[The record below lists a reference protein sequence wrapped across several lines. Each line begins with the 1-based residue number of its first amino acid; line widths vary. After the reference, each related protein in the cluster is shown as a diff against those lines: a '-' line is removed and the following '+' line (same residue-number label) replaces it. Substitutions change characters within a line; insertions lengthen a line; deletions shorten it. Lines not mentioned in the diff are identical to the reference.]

1 MKKKSRFLTGLLSA
15 VMALSLCALPA
26 MAADEG
32 SGTTT
37 TNTANPVWTETEGSI
52 TIHKYEWNET
62 SRGPATGEL
71 GDAASLPSKTTDDKT
86 ETPTPLAGATFTVYK
101 VKDADELKNY
111 YDGKVVEGWPASWA
125 EYAEKDSATGSYKLR
140 SGVSLTPFGSKTT
153 DTNGVAQFGKVQ
165 GENEKTEVLPLGLYL
180 VLETK
185 TPDSV
190 KTACEPFFVS
200 VPMTKV
206 SGDTNGGLTDW
217 LYDVYVFPKNSTAYG
232 QAVLQKVGKQSGTD
246 QEVTAMQ
253 GYKFKLYKKNDVGT
267 WTWIEKKPANGVDNA
282 GELLDA
288 DNKTGVL
295 TTGADGKI
303 SVSGLT
309 KGVYAFV
316 ETEVN
321 ANDGYILDSGIA
333 YVFKIDGNGDMV
345 AATNDDV
352 KDVKYPEENVTS
364 FDTNVFSEAQV
375 KVKNYK
381 PDFKKE
387 IKGHKDAD
395 YGIGDDVPYT
405 LTVNVPE
412 NVAKLK
418 TFTVSDEMNS
428 DQLVV
433 NDNSI
438 DVKGVKA
445 GETEEMTLEEGEG
458 KEYTLTPMSATGKSG
473 FTIAFDTKKIAAYA
487 GGTITI
493 TYTAK
498 LQAKASVGEVG
509 NVNSADL
516 KYSKKT
522 DIKTTEDDHPY
533 DIHDEAV
540 VYTFKTGILKKGG
553 SANGEALKDVEF
565 TLYKKVDAKKD
576 TVSKDGT
583 TVTFMGTTKPILTP
597 AEAKAKKLN
606 ATDGGTEPQ
615 WFAAMNLKTGDDG
628 KDVANGLPTGEYKL
642 VETKTHE
649 GYNLLTEPV
658 DANLT
663 LDCTTTWSK
672 KDTFDNTGKLIKN
685 EYSKTEVK
693 NSDKTPYKYAEIVII
708 NRKGFNL
715 PRTGGFGTLLF
726 SGIGALLVVG
736 GVGVLMSTKKKKG
749 NG

>member
-1 MKKKSRFLTGLLSA
+1 MKKAKRFLTGLLSA
-15 VMALSLCALPA
+15 ALALSLCAMPA
-26 MAADEG
+26 MAEDAAG
-32 SGTTT
+32 ATPGTTP
-37 TNTANPVWTETEGSI
+37 NPVWTQDTGSI
-52 TIHKYEWNET
+52 TIHKYEWNDDT
-62 SRGPATGEL
+62 RGPATGEAE
-71 GDAASLPSKTTDDKT
+71 DAGSLPSNDKG
-86 ETPTPLAGATFTVYK
+86 ETPTPLAGATFTVYQ
-101 VKDADELKNY
+101 VKSADELKDY
-111 YDGKVVEGWPASWA
+111 YDGKVVTWPTSWT
-125 EYAEKDSATGSYKLR
+125 EYAEKDTATGGYKLK
-140 SGVSLTPFGSKTT
+140 SDVTATLTKVGSETT
-153 DTNGVAQFGKVQ
+153 DTSGVVKF
-165 GENEKTEVLPLGLYL
+165 EELHLGLYL
-180 VLETK
+180 VLETE

-190 KTACEPFFVS
+190 RTACEPFFVS

-206 SGDTNGGLTDW
+206 SGDTKGGLTDW
-217 LYDVYVFPKNSTAYG
+217 LYDVHVFPKNSTAYG

-246 QEVTAMQ
+246 EEVLTMQ
-253 GYKFKLYKKNDVGT
+253 GYKFKLYKKNDDGA
-267 WTWIEKKPANGVDNA
+267 WTWIERKPANGVDNA
-282 GELLDA
+282 GEWLDA

-295 TTGADGKI
+295 TTGAEGKI

-333 YVFKIDGNGDMV
+333 YVFKIDDNGDMV
-345 AATNDDV
+345 AATEADV
-352 KDVKYPEENVTS
+352 VNEIYPENATS
-364 FDTNVFSEAQV
+364 FDFTAFNATEV

-387 IKGHKDAD
+387 ITGKKDAD

-433 NDNSI
+433 NDDI
-438 DVKGVKA
+438 LVKGKA
-445 GETEEMTLEEGEG
+445 GDAAETTFTAGT
-458 KEYTLTPMSATGKSG
+458 EYTLTKTNADGKSG
-473 FTIAFDTKKIAAYA
+473 FTIAFNTKEIAAYA

-498 LQAKASVGEVG
+498 LQDGASVGAVG

-522 DIKTTEDDHPY
+522 DIKTTEEDPPY

-540 VYTFKTGILKKGG
+540 VYTFKTGILKKGD
-553 SANGEALKDVEF
+553 SADGEPLENVEF
-565 TLYKKVDAKKD
+565 TLYKKVDPKKD
-576 TVSKDGT
+576 KINEAGT
-583 TVTFMGTTKPILTP
+583 AVTFMGADKTILTP

-606 ATDGGTEPQ
+606 VTDGENEPK
-615 WFAAMNLKTGDDG
+615 WFAVMPLKTGKDG
-628 KDVANGLPTGEYKL
+628 KAVANGLPNGEYKL

-663 LDCTTTWSK
+663 LDYTTKWDDTK
-672 KDTFDNTGKLIKN
+672 TFDETGKLIKHDYN
-685 EYSKTEVK
+685 TTKVMNGDTE
-693 NSDKTPYKYAEIVII
+693 YKYAEIVII

-715 PRTGGFGTLLF
+715 PTTGGFGTLLF
-726 SGIGALLVVG
+726 SGIGVLLVVA
-736 GVGVLMSTKKKKG
+736 GVGVLLSLKKK
-749 NG
+749 NRA

>member
-1 MKKKSRFLTGLLSA
+1 MKKAKRFLTGLLSA
-15 VMALSLCALPA
+15 ALALSLCAMPA
-26 MAADEG
+26 MADDAAG
-32 SGTTT
+32 ATPGTTP
-37 TNTANPVWTETEGSI
+37 NPVWTQDTGSI
-52 TIHKYEWNET
+52 TIHKYEWNDDT
-62 SRGPATGEL
+62 RGPATGEAE
-71 GDAASLPSKTTDDKT
+71 DAGSLPSNDKG
-86 ETPTPLAGATFTVYK
+86 ETPTPLAGATFTVYR
-101 VKDADELKNY
+101 VKSADELKDY
-111 YDGKVVEGWPASWA
+111 YDGKVVTWPTSWT
-125 EYAEKDSATGSYKLR
+125 EYAEKDTATGGYKLK
-140 SGVSLTPFGSKTT
+140 SDVTATLTKVGSETT
-153 DTNGVAQFGKVQ
+153 DTSGVVKF
-165 GENEKTEVLPLGLYL
+165 EELPLGLYL
-180 VLETK
+180 VLETE

-190 KTACEPFFVS
+190 RTACEPFFVS

-206 SGDTNGGLTDW
+206 SGDTKGGLTDW
-217 LYDVYVFPKNSTAYG
+217 LYDVHVFPKNSTAYG

-246 QEVTAMQ
+246 EEVLTMQ
-253 GYKFKLYKKNDVGT
+253 GYKFKLYKKNDDGA
-267 WTWIEKKPANGVDNA
+267 WTWIERKPANGVDNA
-282 GELLDA
+282 GEWLDA

-295 TTGADGKI
+295 TTGAEGKI

-333 YVFKIDGNGDMV
+333 YVFKIDDNGDMV
-345 AATNDDV
+345 AATEADV
-352 KDVKYPEENVTS
+352 VNEIYPENATS
-364 FDTNVFSEAQV
+364 FDFTAFNATEV

-387 IKGHKDAD
+387 ITGKKDAD

-433 NDNSI
+433 NDDI
-438 DVKGVKA
+438 LVKGKA
-445 GETEEMTLEEGEG
+445 GDAAETTFTAGT
-458 KEYTLTPMSATGKSG
+458 EYTLTKTNADGKSG
-473 FTIAFDTKKIAAYA
+473 FTIAFNTKEIAAYA

-498 LQAKASVGEVG
+498 LQDGASVGAVG

-522 DIKTTEDDHPY
+522 DIKTTEEDPPY

-540 VYTFKTGILKKGG
+540 VYTFKTGILKKGD
-553 SANGEALKDVEF
+553 SADGEPLENVEF
-565 TLYKKVDAKKD
+565 TLYKKVDPKKD
-576 TVSKDGT
+576 KINEAGT
-583 TVTFMGTTKPILTP
+583 AVTFMGADKTILTP

-606 ATDGGTEPQ
+606 VTDGENEPK
-615 WFAAMNLKTGDDG
+615 WFAVMPLKTGKDG
-628 KDVANGLPTGEYKL
+628 KAVANGLPNGEYKL

-663 LDCTTTWSK
+663 LDYTTKWDDTK
-672 KDTFDNTGKLIKN
+672 TFDETGKLIKHDYN
-685 EYSKTEVK
+685 TTKVMNGDTE
-693 NSDKTPYKYAEIVII
+693 YKYAEIVII

-715 PRTGGFGTLLF
+715 PTTGGFGTLLF
-726 SGIGALLVVG
+726 SGIGVLLVVA
-736 GVGVLMSTKKKKG
+736 GVGVLLSLKKK
-749 NG
+749 NRA

>member
-1 MKKKSRFLTGLLSA
+1 MKKAKRFLTGLLSA
-15 VMALSLCALPA
+15 ALALSLCAMPA
-26 MAADEG
+26 MADDAAG
-32 SGTTT
+32 ATPGTTP
-37 TNTANPVWTETEGSI
+37 NPVWTQDTGSI
-52 TIHKYEWNET
+52 TIHKYEWNDDT
-62 SRGPATGEL
+62 RGPATGEAE
-71 GDAASLPSKTTDDKT
+71 DAGSLPSNDKG
-86 ETPTPLAGATFTVYK
+86 ETPTPLAGATFTVYQ
-101 VKDADELKNY
+101 VKSADELKDY
-111 YDGKVVEGWPASWA
+111 YDGKVVTWPTSWT
-125 EYAEKDSATGSYKLR
+125 EYAEKDTATGGYKLK
-140 SGVSLTPFGSKTT
+140 SDVTTTLTKVGSETT
-153 DTNGVAQFGKVQ
+153 DTSGVVKF
-165 GENEKTEVLPLGLYL
+165 EELPLGLYL
-180 VLETK
+180 VLETE

-190 KTACEPFFVS
+190 RTACEPFFVS

-206 SGDTNGGLTDW
+206 SGDTKGGLTDW
-217 LYDVYVFPKNSTAYG
+217 LYDVHVFPKNSTAYG

-246 QEVTAMQ
+246 EEVLTMQ
-253 GYKFKLYKKNDVGT
+253 GYKFKLYKKNDDGA
-267 WTWIEKKPANGVDNA
+267 WTWIERKPANGVDNA
-282 GELLDA
+282 GEWLDA

-295 TTGADGKI
+295 TTGAEGKI

-333 YVFKIDGNGDMV
+333 YVFKIDDNGDMV
-345 AATNDDV
+345 AATEADV
-352 KDVKYPEENVTS
+352 VNEIYPENATS
-364 FDTNVFSEAQV
+364 FDFTAFNATEV

-387 IKGHKDAD
+387 ITGKKDAD

-433 NDNSI
+433 NDDI
-438 DVKGVKA
+438 LVKGKA
-445 GETEEMTLEEGEG
+445 GDAAETTFTAGT
-458 KEYTLTPMSATGKSG
+458 EYTLTKTNADGKSG
-473 FTIAFDTKKIAAYA
+473 FTIAFNTKEIAAYA

-498 LQAKASVGEVG
+498 LQDGASVGAVG

-522 DIKTTEDDHPY
+522 DIKTTEEDPPY

-540 VYTFKTGILKKGG
+540 VYTFKTGILKKGD
-553 SANGEALKDVEF
+553 SADGEPLENVEF
-565 TLYKKVDAKKD
+565 TLYKKVDPKKD
-576 TVSKDGT
+576 KINEAGT
-583 TVTFMGTTKPILTP
+583 AVTFMGADKTILTP

-606 ATDGGTEPQ
+606 VTDGENEPK
-615 WFAAMNLKTGDDG
+615 WFAVMPLKTGKDG
-628 KDVANGLPTGEYKL
+628 KAVANGLPNGEYKL

-663 LDCTTTWSK
+663 LDYTTKWDDTK
-672 KDTFDNTGKLIKN
+672 TFDETGKLIKHDYN
-685 EYSKTEVK
+685 TTKVMNGDTE
-693 NSDKTPYKYAEIVII
+693 YKYAEIVII

-715 PRTGGFGTLLF
+715 PTTGGFGTLLF
-726 SGIGALLVVG
+726 SGIGVLLVVA
-736 GVGVLMSTKKKKG
+736 GVGVLLSLKKK
-749 NG
+749 NRA

>member
-26 MAADEG
+26 AADNG
-32 SGTTT
+32 GTTT
-37 TNTANPVWTETEGSI
+37 TTTANPVWTETEGSI

-62 SRGPATGEL
+62 SRGPATGEI
-71 GDAASLPSKTTDDKT
+71 GDADSLPSKNADGKT
-86 ETPTPLAGATFTVYK
+86 EKPTPLAGATFTVYK
-101 VKDADELKNY
+101 VKGADELKNY

-125 EYAEKDSATGSYKLR
+125 DYAEKDAATGSYKLR
-140 SGVSLTPFGSKTT
+140 SGVSLIPFGSRTT

-165 GENEKTEVLPLGLYL
+165 GENGETEVLPLGLYL

-217 LYDVYVFPKNSTAYG
+217 LYDVHVFPKNSTAYG
-232 QAVLQKVGKQSGTD
+232 QAVLQKIGKQSGTKP
-246 QEVTAMQ
+246 EVLTMQ
-253 GYKFKLYKKNDVGT
+253 GYKFKLYKKNDDGA
-267 WTWIEKKPANGVDNA
+267 WTQIVKKPANGVDNTGDFLNA
-282 GELLDA
+282 TD
-288 DNKTGVL
+288 DTGVL
-295 TTGADGKI
+295 TTGTEGKI

-321 ANDGYILDSGIA
+321 ASDGYILDSGIA
-333 YVFKIDGNGDMV
+333 YVFKIDGNGEMI

-352 KDVKYPEENVTS
+352 KDVTYPEENVTS
-364 FDTNVFSEAQV
+364 FDTTAFSEAQV

-387 IKGHKDAD
+387 IADKKDAD

-412 NVAKLK
+412 NVAKLS
-418 TFTVSDEMNS
+418 TFTVSDEMDKN
-428 DQLVV
+428 QLVV
-433 NDNSI
+433 NDGI
-438 DVKGVKA
+438 VVKGKA
-445 GETEEMTLEEGEG
+445 GETAETKFTEGT
-458 KEYTLTPMSATGKSG
+458 EYTLTPTSATGKSG
-473 FTIAFDTKKIAAYA
+473 FTIAFNTKNIAAYA
-487 GGTITI
+487 GETITI

-498 LQAKASVGEVG
+498 LQKGASVGEVG

-522 DIKTTEDDHPY
+522 DIKTGEADPPY

-540 VYTFKTGILKKGG
+540 VYTFKTGILKKGD
-553 SANGEALKDVEF
+553 NKDGNPLQYVEF
-565 TLYKKVDAKKD
+565 TLYKKFDETKD
-576 TVSKDGT
+576 TKNADGT
-583 TVTFMGTTKPILTP
+583 VKFMGDDKTILTP
-597 AEAKAKKLN
+597 AEAAAKKLN
-606 ATDGGTEPQ
+606 PTGSDSEPK
-615 WFAAMNLKTGDDG
+615 WFAVMNLTTDEYG
-628 KDVANGLPTGEYKL
+628 KAVANGLPTGEYKL

-649 GYNLLTEPV
+649 DYNLLTAPV

-663 LDCTTTWSK
+663 LHCTTKWSDTK
-672 KDTFDNTGKLIKN
+672 TFDNNGTLIKN
-685 EYSKTEVK
+685 KYSTTEVM
-693 NSDKTPYKYAEIVII
+693 NGETPYNYAEITII
-708 NRKGFNL
+708 NRKGFKL
-715 PRTGGFGTLLF
+715 PTTGGFGTLLF
-726 SGIGALLVVG
+726 SAIGALLVVG

>member
-1 MKKKSRFLTGLLSA
+1 MKKAKRFLTGLLSA
-15 VMALSLCALPA
+15 ALALSLCAMPA
-26 MAADEG
+26 MAEDAAG
-32 SGTTT
+32 ATPGTTP
-37 TNTANPVWTETEGSI
+37 NPVWTQDTGSI
-52 TIHKYEWNET
+52 TIHKYEWNDDT
-62 SRGPATGEL
+62 RGPATGEAE
-71 GDAASLPSKTTDDKT
+71 DAGSLPSNDKG
-86 ETPTPLAGATFTVYK
+86 ETPTPLAGATFTVYQ
-101 VKDADELKNY
+101 VKSADELKDY
-111 YDGKVVEGWPASWA
+111 YDGKVVTWPTSWT
-125 EYAEKDSATGSYKLR
+125 EYAEKDTATGGYKLK
-140 SGVSLTPFGSKTT
+140 SDVTATLTEVGSETT
-153 DTNGVAQFGKVQ
+153 DTSGVVKF
-165 GENEKTEVLPLGLYL
+165 EELPLGLYL
-180 VLETK
+180 VLETE

-190 KTACEPFFVS
+190 RTACEPFFVS

-206 SGDTNGGLTDW
+206 SGDTKGGLTDW
-217 LYDVYVFPKNSTAYG
+217 LYDVHVFPKNSTAYG

-246 QEVTAMQ
+246 EEVLTMQ
-253 GYKFKLYKKNDVGT
+253 GYKFKLYKKNDDGA
-267 WTWIEKKPANGVDNA
+267 WTWIERKPANGVDNA
-282 GELLDA
+282 GEWLDA

-295 TTGADGKI
+295 TTGAEGKI

-333 YVFKIDGNGDMV
+333 YVFKIDDNGDMV
-345 AATNDDV
+345 AATEADV
-352 KDVKYPEENVTS
+352 VNEIYPENATS
-364 FDTNVFSEAQV
+364 FDFTAFNATEV

-387 IKGHKDAD
+387 ITGKKDAD

-433 NDNSI
+433 NDDI
-438 DVKGVKA
+438 LVKGKA
-445 GETEEMTLEEGEG
+445 GDAAETTFTAGT
-458 KEYTLTPMSATGKSG
+458 EYTLTKTNADGKSG
-473 FTIAFDTKKIAAYA
+473 FTIAFNTKEIAAYA

-498 LQAKASVGEVG
+498 LQDGASVGAVG

-522 DIKTTEDDHPY
+522 DIKTTEEDPPY

-540 VYTFKTGILKKGG
+540 VYTFKTGILKKGD
-553 SANGEALKDVEF
+553 SADGEPLENVEF
-565 TLYKKVDAKKD
+565 TLYKKVDPKKD
-576 TVSKDGT
+576 KINEAGT
-583 TVTFMGTTKPILTP
+583 AVTFMGADKTILTP

-606 ATDGGTEPQ
+606 VTDGENEPK
-615 WFAAMNLKTGDDG
+615 WFAVMPLKTGKDG
-628 KDVANGLPTGEYKL
+628 KAVANGLPNGEYKL

-663 LDCTTTWSK
+663 LDYTTKWDDTK
-672 KDTFDNTGKLIKN
+672 TFDETGKLIKHDYN
-685 EYSKTEVK
+685 TTKVMNGDTE
-693 NSDKTPYKYAEIVII
+693 YKYAEIVII

-715 PRTGGFGTLLF
+715 PTTGGFGTLLF
-726 SGIGALLVVG
+726 SGIGVLLVVA
-736 GVGVLMSTKKKKG
+736 GVGVLLSLKKK
-749 NG
+749 NRA

>member
-15 VMALSLCALPA
+15 VMALSLFALPA
-26 MAADEG
+26 AADNG
-32 SGTTT
+32 GTTT
-37 TNTANPVWTETEGSI
+37 TTTANPVWTETEGSI
-52 TIHKYEWNET
+52 TIHKYEWNGEKGG
-62 SRGPATGEL
+62 SGTGEA
-71 GDAASLPSKTTDDKT
+71 GDSLPSKPVEGGKN
-86 ETPTPLAGATFTVYK
+86 ETPAPLAGATFTVYQ
-101 VKDADELKNY
+101 VKNEEDLKKY
-111 YDGKVVEGWPASWA
+111 YDGKDVAWPKSWT
-125 EYAEKDSATGSYKLR
+125 EYAEKDNATGSYKLK
-140 SGVSLTPFGSKTT
+140 SGASLTLFGSKTT
-153 DTNGVAQFGKVQ
+153 DTSGVVQFGKVS
-165 GENEKTEVLPLGLYL
+165 GEGGETEVLPLGLYL
-180 VLETK
+180 VLETE

-190 KTACEPFFVS
+190 RTACEPFFVS

-206 SGDTNGGLTDW
+206 STDTNGGLTDW
-217 LYDVYVFPKNSTAYG
+217 LYDVHVFPKNSTAYG

-246 QEVTAMQ
+246 AEVTTMQ
-253 GYKFKLYKKNDVGT
+253 GYKFKLYKKNDNGT
-267 WTWIEKKPANGVDNA
+267 WTQIVRKPANGVDNT
-282 GELLDA
+282 GDLLNAVDE
-288 DNKTGVL
+288 TGVL
-295 TTGADGKI
+295 TTGEDGEI

-321 ANDGYILDSGIA
+321 ADDGYILDSGIA

-345 AATNDDV
+345 AVAEGDV
-352 KDVKYPEENVTS
+352 EDGKYPGNATS
-364 FDTNVFSEAQV
+364 FDTTAFSGAQV

-387 IKGHKDAD
+387 ITGNKDAD

-412 NVAKLK
+412 NVAKLR

-433 NDNSI
+433 NDGI
-438 DVKGVKA
+438 VVKGKA
-445 GETEEMTLEEGEG
+445 GETAETKFTEGT
-458 KEYTLTPMSATGKSG
+458 EYTLTPTSATGKSG
-473 FTIAFDTKKIAAYA
+473 FTIAFNTKKIAAYA

-498 LQAKASVGEVG
+498 LQKGASVGEVG

-522 DIKTTEDDHPY
+522 DITTEADPPY

-540 VYTFKTGILKKGG
+540 VYTFKTGILKKGD
-553 SANGEALKDVEF
+553 NKDGNPLQYVEF
-565 TLYKKVDAKKD
+565 TLYKKFNAKKD
-576 TVSKDGT
+576 TMNKDGT
-583 TVTFMGTTKPILTP
+583 VKFMGGDKTLLTP

-606 ATDGGTEPQ
+606 TTDSDTEPK
-615 WFAAMNLKTGDDG
+615 WFAVMNLTTDKYG
-628 KDVANGLPTGEYKL
+628 KAVANGLPNGEYKL

-663 LDCTTTWSK
+663 LDCTTKWNDTK
-672 KDTFDNTGKLIKN
+672 TFDADGKLIKN
-685 EYSKTEVK
+685 EYSKTDVK
-693 NSDKTPYKYAEIVII
+693 NSDGTPYKYAEIVII

-715 PRTGGFGTLLF
+715 PTTGGFGTLLF

-736 GVGVLMSTKKKKG
+736 GVGVLMSTKKKKKG
-749 NG
+749 NA

>member
-1 MKKKSRFLTGLLSA
+1 MKKAKRFLTGLLSA
-15 VMALSLCALPA
+15 ALALSLCAMPA
-26 MAADEG
+26 MAEDG
-32 SGTTT
+32 SGATT

-62 SRGPATGEL
+62 NRGPATGEAE
-71 GDAASLPSKTTDDKT
+71 DAGSLPSNGKG
-86 ETPTPLAGATFTVYK
+86 EAPTPLAGATFTVYQ
-101 VKDADELKNY
+101 VKNEEDLKKY
-111 YDGKVVEGWPASWA
+111 YDGEDVAWPTSWTA
-125 EYAEKDSATGSYKLR
+125 YAEPDATTGGYKLK
-140 SGVSLTPFGSKTT
+140 SGVAEPVTEVGSKTT
-153 DTNGVAQFGKVQ
+153 DASGIVQFGKVPGKD
-165 GENEKTEVLPLGLYL
+165 GETEVLPLGLYL
-180 VLETK
+180 VLETE

-190 KTACEPFFVS
+190 RTACEPFFVS

-206 SGDTNGGLTDW
+206 SDDTNGGLTDW
-217 LYDVYVFPKNSTAYG
+217 LYDVHVFPKNSTAYG
-232 QAVLQKVGKQSGTD
+232 QADLQKVGKQSGTD
-246 QEVTAMQ
+246 EEVLTMQ
-253 GYKFKLYKKNDVGT
+253 GYKFKLYKKNDDGT

-282 GELLDA
+282 GEWLDA
-288 DNKTGVL
+288 ANETGVL
-295 TTGADGKI
+295 TTGPEGKI

-316 ETEVN
+316 ETGVN
-321 ANDGYILDSGIA
+321 AEDGYILDSGIA
-333 YVFKIDGNGDMV
+333 YVFKISDNGEMV
-345 AATNDDV
+345 AATEADV
-352 KDVKYPEENVTS
+352 EGAKKPEENVKS
-364 FDTNVFSEAQV
+364 FDTTAFNETEV

-387 IKGHKDAD
+387 ITGKKDAD

-433 NDNSI
+433 NNDI
-438 DVKGVKA
+438 VVKGVKV
-445 GETEEMTLEEGEG
+445 GEAVEKKFEEGT
-458 KEYTLTPMSATGKSG
+458 EYTLTPTTDTGKSG
-473 FTIAFDTKKIAAYA
+473 FTIAFDTKKIAEYA

-498 LQAKASVGEVG
+498 LQDKASVGEVG

-522 DIKTTEDDHPY
+522 DIKTTEEDPPY

-540 VYTFKTGILKKGG
+540 VYTFKTGILKKGD
-553 SANGEALKDVEF
+553 SADGEPLENVEF
-565 TLYKKVDAKKD
+565 TLYKKVDPQKD
-576 TVSKDGT
+576 KINEAGT
-583 TVTFMGTTKPILTP
+583 AVTFMGADKTILTP

-606 ATDGGTEPQ
+606 VTDGENEPK
-615 WFAAMNLKTGDDG
+615 WFAVMPLKTGKDG
-628 KDVANGLPTGEYKL
+628 KAVANGLPNGEYKL

-663 LDCTTTWSK
+663 LDYTTKWDDTK
-672 KDTFDNTGKLIKN
+672 TFDETGKLIKHDYN
-685 EYSKTEVK
+685 TTKVMNGDTE
-693 NSDKTPYKYAEIVII
+693 YKYAEIVII

-715 PRTGGFGTLLF
+715 PTTGGFGTLLF
-726 SGIGALLVVG
+726 SGIGVLLVVA
-736 GVGVLMSTKKKKG
+736 GVGVLLSLKKK
-749 NG
+749 NRA

>member
-1 MKKKSRFLTGLLSA
+1 MKKAKRFLTGLLSA
-15 VMALSLCALPA
+15 ALALSLCAMPA
-26 MAADEG
+26 MAEDAAG
-32 SGTTT
+32 ATPGTTP
-37 TNTANPVWTETEGSI
+37 NPVWTQDTGSI
-52 TIHKYEWNET
+52 TIHKYEWNDDT
-62 SRGPATGEL
+62 RGPATGEAE
-71 GDAASLPSKTTDDKT
+71 DAGSLPSNDKG
-86 ETPTPLAGATFTVYK
+86 ETPTPLAGATFTVYQ
-101 VKDADELKNY
+101 VKSADELKDY
-111 YDGKVVEGWPASWA
+111 YDGKVVTWPTSWT
-125 EYAEKDSATGSYKLR
+125 EYAEKDTATGGYKLK
-140 SGVSLTPFGSKTT
+140 SDVTATLTKVGSETT
-153 DTNGVAQFGKVQ
+153 DTSGVVKF
-165 GENEKTEVLPLGLYL
+165 EELPLGLYL
-180 VLETK
+180 VLETE

-190 KTACEPFFVS
+190 RTACEPFFVS

-206 SGDTNGGLTDW
+206 SGDTKGGLTDW
-217 LYDVYVFPKNSTAYG
+217 LYDVHVFPKNSTAYG

-246 QEVTAMQ
+246 EEVLTMQ
-253 GYKFKLYKKNDVGT
+253 GYKFKLYKKNDDGA
-267 WTWIEKKPANGVDNA
+267 WTWIERKPANGVDNA
-282 GELLDA
+282 GEWLDA

-295 TTGADGKI
+295 TTGAEGKI

-333 YVFKIDGNGDMV
+333 YVFKIDDNGDMV
-345 AATNDDV
+345 AATEADV
-352 KDVKYPEENVTS
+352 VNEIYPENATS
-364 FDTNVFSEAQV
+364 FDFTAFNATEV

-387 IKGHKDAD
+387 ITGKKDAD

-433 NDNSI
+433 NDDI
-438 DVKGVKA
+438 LVKGKA
-445 GETEEMTLEEGEG
+445 GDAAETTFTAGT
-458 KEYTLTPMSATGKSG
+458 EYTLTKTNADGKSG
-473 FTIAFDTKKIAAYA
+473 FTIAFNTKEIAAYA

-498 LQAKASVGEVG
+498 LQDGASVVAVG

-522 DIKTTEDDHPY
+522 DIKTTEEDPPY

-540 VYTFKTGILKKGG
+540 VYTFKTGILKKGD
-553 SANGEALKDVEF
+553 SADGEPLENVEF
-565 TLYKKVDAKKD
+565 TLYKKVDPKKD
-576 TVSKDGT
+576 KINEAGT
-583 TVTFMGTTKPILTP
+583 AVTFMGADKTILTP

-606 ATDGGTEPQ
+606 VTDGENEPK
-615 WFAAMNLKTGDDG
+615 WFAVMPLKTGKDG
-628 KDVANGLPTGEYKL
+628 KAVANGLPNGEYKL

-663 LDCTTTWSK
+663 LDYTTKWDDTK
-672 KDTFDNTGKLIKN
+672 TFDETGKLIKHDYN
-685 EYSKTEVK
+685 TTKVMNGDTE
-693 NSDKTPYKYAEIVII
+693 YKYAEIVII

-715 PRTGGFGTLLF
+715 PTTGGFGTLLF
-726 SGIGALLVVG
+726 SGIGVLLVVA
-736 GVGVLMSTKKKKG
+736 GVGVLLSLKKK
-749 NG
+749 NRA

>member
-26 MAADEG
+26 MAADG
-32 SGTTT
+32 SGTTPAP
-37 TNTANPVWTETEGSI
+37 TANPVWTETEGSI

-62 SRGPATGEL
+62 SRGPATGEAE
-71 GDAASLPSKTTDDKT
+71 DAESLPSKTVDDKT
-86 ETPTPLAGATFTVYK
+86 ETPTPLAGATFTVYQ
-101 VKDADELKNY
+101 VKNEEDLKKY
-111 YDGKVVEGWPASWA
+111 YDGKDVAWPTSWR
-125 EYAEKDSATGSYKLR
+125 EYAVKDDTTGGYKLKD
-140 SGVSLTPFGSKTT
+140 GVTATSFGSKTT
-153 DTNGVAQFGKVQ
+153 GASGVAQFGKVQ
-165 GENEKTEVLPLGLYL
+165 GKNGETEVLPLGLYL
-180 VLETK
+180 VLETE

-190 KTACEPFFVS
+190 RTACEPFFVS

-217 LYDVYVFPKNSTAYG
+217 LYDVHVFPKNSTAYG
-232 QAVLQKVGKQSGTD
+232 QADLQKVGKQSGTD
-246 QEVTAMQ
+246 EEVLTMR
-253 GYKFKLYKKNDVGT
+253 GYKFKLYKKNDDKT
-267 WTWIEKKPANGVDNA
+267 WTQIVRKPANGVDNT
-282 GELLDA
+282 GDSLNGA
-288 DNKTGVL
+288 DDTGVL
-295 TTGADGKI
+295 TTGAEGKI

-345 AATNDDV
+345 AATGADVEGVQFPENDV
-352 KDVKYPEENVTS
+352 KNFDINAVKGAEVE
-364 FDTNVFSEAQV
+364 
-375 KVKNYK
+375 VKNYK

-387 IKGHKDAD
+387 IANKKYAD

-418 TFTVSDEMNS
+418 TFTVTDEMDS
-428 DQLVV
+428 KQLVV

-445 GETEEMTLEEGEG
+445 GKTEETTLEEGEG

-473 FTIAFDTKKIAAYA
+473 FTIAFNTKEIAAYA

-498 LQAKASVGEVG
+498 LQDKASVGEVG
-509 NVNSADL
+509 NVNRADL

-522 DIKTTEDDHPY
+522 DITTEEDPPY

-540 VYTFKTGILKKGG
+540 VYTFKTGILKKGD
-553 SANGEALKDVEF
+553 SKDGNPLDGVEF
-565 TLYKKVDAKKD
+565 TLYKKVDAKD
-576 TVSKDGT
+576 TVSEDGT
-583 TVTFMGTTKPILTP
+583 TVTFMGTDKTILTP
-597 AEAKAKKLN
+597 TEAKAKKLN
-606 ATDGGTEPQ
+606 VTDNDTEPK
-615 WFAAMNLKTGDDG
+615 WFAVMKLTTGKEG
-628 KDVANGLPTGEYKL
+628 KAVANGLPNGEYKL
-642 VETKTHE
+642 VETKTYK

-663 LDCTTTWSK
+663 LDCTITWK
-672 KDTFDNTGKLIKN
+672 EDTSFDSNTGELKKH
-685 EYSKTEVK
+685 EYQNTVVK
-693 NSDKTPYKYAEIVII
+693 NKDDNTPYKYAEILII

-715 PRTGGFGTLLF
+715 PTTGGFGTLLF
-726 SGIGALLVVG
+726 SAIGALLVVG
-736 GVGVLMSTKKKKG
+736 GVGVLMSTKKKKKG
-749 NG
+749 NV

>member
-1 MKKKSRFLTGLLSA
+1 MKKAKRFLTGLLSA
-15 VMALSLCALPA
+15 ALALSLCAMPA
-26 MAADEG
+26 MAAEG

-37 TNTANPVWTETEGSI
+37 TPTANPVWTQDTGSI
-52 TIHKYEWNET
+52 TIHKYEWNGDAGKT
-62 SRGPATGEL
+62 GTGEP
-71 GDAASLPSKTTDDKT
+71 GDSLPSNDKG
-86 ETPTPLAGATFTVYK
+86 EMPTPLAGATFTVYQ
-101 VKDADELKNY
+101 VKNEAELKEYYDN
-111 YDGKVVEGWPASWA
+111 YDGKKDVAWPTSWKD
-125 EYAEKDSATGSYKLR
+125 YAEKDTTTGGYKLR
-140 SGVSLTPFGSKTT
+140 DSVSLTEVGSKTT
-153 DTNGVAQFGKVQ
+153 DASGVVKF
-165 GENEKTEVLPLGLYL
+165 EKLSLGLYL

-217 LYDVYVFPKNSTAYG
+217 LYDVHVFPKNSTAYG
-232 QAVLQKVGKQSGTD
+232 KAVLQKVGKQSGTEP
-246 QEVTAMQ
+246 EVLTMQ
-253 GYKFKLYKKNDVGT
+253 GYKFKLYKKNDGGT
-267 WTWIEKKPANGVDNA
+267 WTQIVKKPANGVDNT
-282 GELLDA
+282 GDFLNEVDE
-288 DNKTGVL
+288 TGVL
-295 TTGADGKI
+295 TTGANGQI

-321 ANDGYILDSGIA
+321 AEDGYILDSGIA
-333 YVFKIDGNGDMV
+333 YVFKINDSGEMV
-345 AATNDDV
+345 AATEADV
-352 KDVKYPEENVTS
+352 VDKNYPENATS
-364 FDTNVFSEAQV
+364 FDFTAFNETEV

-387 IKGHKDAD
+387 ITGKKDAD

-433 NDNSI
+433 NDDSI
-438 DVKGVKA
+438 LVKGVKV
-445 GETEEMTLEEGEG
+445 GETKETTFEEGEG
-458 KEYTLTPMSATGKSG
+458 KEYTLTPTTDAGKSG
-473 FTIAFDTKKIAAYA
+473 FTIAFDTKKIAEYA

-498 LQAKASVGEVG
+498 LQDKASVGEVG

-522 DIKTTEDDHPY
+522 DITTEEDPPY

-540 VYTFKTGILKKGG
+540 VYTFKTGILKKGD
-553 SANGEALKDVEF
+553 SKDGNPLDGVEF
-565 TLYKKVDAKKD
+565 TLYKKVDAKD
-576 TVSKDGT
+576 TVSEDGT

-606 ATDGGTEPQ
+606 ATDSVTEPK
-615 WFAAMNLKTGDDG
+615 WFAVMTLTTDG
-628 KDVANGLPTGEYKL
+628 NGEAVANGLPTGEYKL

-672 KDTFDNTGKLIKN
+672 KDTFDATGKLIKN

-693 NSDKTPYKYAEIVII
+693 NSDGTPYSYAAITII

-715 PRTGGFGTLLF
+715 PTTGGFGTLLF
-726 SGIGALLVVG
+726 SGIGVLLVVA
-736 GVGVLMSTKKKKG
+736 GVGVLLSLKKK
-749 NG
+749 NRA

>member
-1 MKKKSRFLTGLLSA
+1 MKKAKRFLTGLLSA
-15 VMALSLCALPA
+15 ALALSLCAMPA
-26 MAADEG
+26 MAAEG
-32 SGTTT
+32 ETTT
-37 TNTANPVWTETEGSI
+37 TPTANPVWTETQGSI
-52 TIHKYEWNET
+52 TIHKYEWNNTE
-62 SRGPATGEL
+62 RGPATGEEE
-71 GDAASLPSKTTDDKT
+71 DKNHLPSKTTDGKT
-86 ETPTPLAGATFTVYK
+86 ETPTPLAGATFTVYQ
-101 VKDADELKNY
+101 VKNANELKKY
-111 YDGKVVEGWPASWA
+111 YNGEEVTWPKSWT
-125 EYAEKDSATGSYKLR
+125 EYAEKDTATGGYKLK
-140 SGVSLTPFGSKTT
+140 SDVPATVTKVGSKTT
-153 DTNGVAQFGKVQ
+153 DSTGVVQFGKVP
-165 GENEKTEVLPLGLYL
+165 GKDEKTEVLPLGLYL
-180 VLETK
+180 VLETE

-190 KTACEPFFVS
+190 RTACEPFFVS

-217 LYDVYVFPKNSTAYG
+217 LYDVHVFPKNATAYG

-246 QEVTAMQ
+246 EEVLTMQ
-253 GYKFKLYKKNDVGT
+253 GYKFKLYKKNDDGA
-267 WTWIEKKPANGVDNA
+267 WTWIERKPANGVDNK
-282 GELLDA
+282 GEWLDA

-333 YVFKIDGNGDMV
+333 YVFKIGDNGEMV
-345 AATNDDV
+345 AATEADV
-352 KDVKYPEENVTS
+352 VNEIYPENATS
-364 FDTNVFSEAQV
+364 FDFTAFNATEV

-387 IKGHKDAD
+387 ITGKKDAD

-433 NDNSI
+433 NNDI
-438 DVKGVKA
+438 VVKGVKV
-445 GETEEMTLEEGEG
+445 GEAVEKKFEEGT
-458 KEYTLTPMSATGKSG
+458 EYTLTPTTDTGKSG
-473 FTIAFDTKKIAAYA
+473 FTIAFDTKKIAEYA

-498 LQAKASVGEVG
+498 LQNKASVGEVG

-522 DIKTTEDDHPY
+522 DIKTTEEDPPY

-540 VYTFKTGILKKGG
+540 VYTFKTGILKKGD
-553 SANGEALKDVEF
+553 SADGEPLENVEF
-565 TLYKKVDAKKD
+565 TLYKKVDPKKD
-576 TVSKDGT
+576 KINEAGT
-583 TVTFMGTTKPILTP
+583 AVTFMGADKTILTP

-606 ATDGGTEPQ
+606 VTDGENEPK
-615 WFAAMNLKTGDDG
+615 WFAVMPLKTGKDG
-628 KDVANGLPTGEYKL
+628 KAVANGLPNGEYKL

-663 LDCTTTWSK
+663 LDYTTKWDDTK
-672 KDTFDNTGKLIKN
+672 TFDETGKLIKHDYN
-685 EYSKTEVK
+685 TTKVMNGDTE
-693 NSDKTPYKYAEIVII
+693 YKYAEIVII

-715 PRTGGFGTLLF
+715 PTTGGFGTLLF
-726 SGIGALLVVG
+726 SGIGVLLVVA
-736 GVGVLMSTKKKKG
+736 GVGVLLSLKKK
-749 NG
+749 NRA

>member
-1 MKKKSRFLTGLLSA
+1 MKKAKRFLTGLLSA
-15 VMALSLCALPA
+15 ALALSLCAMPA
-26 MAADEG
+26 MAEDAAG
-32 SGTTT
+32 ATPGTTP
-37 TNTANPVWTETEGSI
+37 NPVWTQDTGSI
-52 TIHKYEWNET
+52 TIHKYEWNDDT
-62 SRGPATGEL
+62 RGPATGEAE
-71 GDAASLPSKTTDDKT
+71 DAGSLPSNDKG
-86 ETPTPLAGATFTVYK
+86 ETPTPLAGATFTVYQ
-101 VKDADELKNY
+101 VKSADELKDY
-111 YDGKVVEGWPASWA
+111 YDGKVVTWPTSWT
-125 EYAEKDSATGSYKLR
+125 EYAEKDTATGGYKLK
-140 SGVSLTPFGSKTT
+140 SDVTGTLTKVGSETT
-153 DTNGVAQFGKVQ
+153 DTSGVVKF
-165 GENEKTEVLPLGLYL
+165 EELPLGLYL
-180 VLETK
+180 VLETE

-190 KTACEPFFVS
+190 RTACEPFFVS

-206 SGDTNGGLTDW
+206 SGDTKGGLTDW
-217 LYDVYVFPKNSTAYG
+217 LYDVHVFPKNSTAYG

-246 QEVTAMQ
+246 EEVLTMQ
-253 GYKFKLYKKNDVGT
+253 GYKFKLYKKNDDGA
-267 WTWIEKKPANGVDNA
+267 WTWIERKPANGVDNA
-282 GELLDA
+282 GEWLDA

-295 TTGADGKI
+295 TTGAEGKI

-333 YVFKIDGNGDMV
+333 YVFKIDDNGDMV
-345 AATNDDV
+345 AATEADV
-352 KDVKYPEENVTS
+352 VNEIYPENATS
-364 FDTNVFSEAQV
+364 FDFTAFNATEV

-387 IKGHKDAD
+387 ITGKKDAD

-433 NDNSI
+433 NDDI
-438 DVKGVKA
+438 LVKGKA
-445 GETEEMTLEEGEG
+445 GDAAETTFTAGT
-458 KEYTLTPMSATGKSG
+458 EYTLTKTNADGKSG
-473 FTIAFDTKKIAAYA
+473 FTIAFNTKEIAAYA

-498 LQAKASVGEVG
+498 LQDGASVGAVG

-522 DIKTTEDDHPY
+522 DIKTTEEDPPY

-540 VYTFKTGILKKGG
+540 VYTFKTGILKKGD
-553 SANGEALKDVEF
+553 SADGEPLENVEF
-565 TLYKKVDAKKD
+565 TLYKKVDPKKD
-576 TVSKDGT
+576 KINEAGT
-583 TVTFMGTTKPILTP
+583 AVTFMGADKTILTP

-606 ATDGGTEPQ
+606 VTDGENEPK
-615 WFAAMNLKTGDDG
+615 WFAVMPLKTGKDG
-628 KDVANGLPTGEYKL
+628 KAVANGLPNGEYKL

-663 LDCTTTWSK
+663 LDYTTKWD
-672 KDTFDNTGKLIKN
+672 DTKTFEETGKLIKHDYN
-685 EYSKTEVK
+685 TTKVMNGDTE
-693 NSDKTPYKYAEIVII
+693 YKYAEIVII

-715 PRTGGFGTLLF
+715 PTTGGFGTLLF
-726 SGIGALLVVG
+726 SGIGVLLVVA
-736 GVGVLMSTKKKKG
+736 GVGVLLSLKKK
-749 NG
+749 NRA

>member
-1 MKKKSRFLTGLLSA
+1 MKKAKRFLTGLLSA
-15 VMALSLCALPA
+15 ALALSLCAMPA
-26 MAADEG
+26 MAEDAAG
-32 SGTTT
+32 ATPGTTP
-37 TNTANPVWTETEGSI
+37 NPVWTQDTGSI
-52 TIHKYEWNET
+52 TIHKYEWNDDT
-62 SRGPATGEL
+62 RGPATGEAE
-71 GDAASLPSKTTDDKT
+71 DAGSLPSNDKG
-86 ETPTPLAGATFTVYK
+86 ETPTPLAGATFTVYQ
-101 VKDADELKNY
+101 VKSADELKDY
-111 YDGKVVEGWPASWA
+111 YDGKVVTWPTSWT
-125 EYAEKDSATGSYKLR
+125 EYAEKDTATGGYKLK
-140 SGVSLTPFGSKTT
+140 SDVTATLTKVGSETT
-153 DTNGVAQFGKVQ
+153 DTSGVVKF
-165 GENEKTEVLPLGLYL
+165 EELPLGLYL
-180 VLETK
+180 VLETE

-190 KTACEPFFVS
+190 RTACEPFFVS

-206 SGDTNGGLTDW
+206 LGDTKGGLTDW
-217 LYDVYVFPKNSTAYG
+217 LYDVHVFPKNSTAYG

-246 QEVTAMQ
+246 EEVLTMQ
-253 GYKFKLYKKNDVGT
+253 GYKFKLYKKNDDGA
-267 WTWIEKKPANGVDNA
+267 WTWIERKPANGVDNA
-282 GELLDA
+282 GEWLDA

-295 TTGADGKI
+295 TTGAEGKI

-333 YVFKIDGNGDMV
+333 YVFKIDDNGDMV
-345 AATNDDV
+345 AATEADV
-352 KDVKYPEENVTS
+352 VNEIYPENATS
-364 FDTNVFSEAQV
+364 FDFTAFNATEV

-387 IKGHKDAD
+387 ITGKKDAD

-433 NDNSI
+433 NDDI
-438 DVKGVKA
+438 LVKGKA
-445 GETEEMTLEEGEG
+445 GDAAETTFTAGT
-458 KEYTLTPMSATGKSG
+458 EYTLTKTNADGKSG
-473 FTIAFDTKKIAAYA
+473 FTIAFNTKEIAAYA

-498 LQAKASVGEVG
+498 LQDGASVGAVG

-522 DIKTTEDDHPY
+522 DIKTTEEDPPY

-540 VYTFKTGILKKGG
+540 VYTFKTGILKKGD
-553 SANGEALKDVEF
+553 SADGEPLENVEF
-565 TLYKKVDAKKD
+565 TLYKKVDPQKD
-576 TVSKDGT
+576 KINEAGT
-583 TVTFMGTTKPILTP
+583 AVTFMGADKTILTP

-606 ATDGGTEPQ
+606 VTDGENEPK
-615 WFAAMNLKTGDDG
+615 WFAVMPLKTGKDG
-628 KDVANGLPTGEYKL
+628 KAVANGLPNGEYKL

-663 LDCTTTWSK
+663 LDYTTKWDDTK
-672 KDTFDNTGKLIKN
+672 TFDETGKLIKHDYN
-685 EYSKTEVK
+685 TTKVMNGDTE
-693 NSDKTPYKYAEIVII
+693 YKYAEIVII

-715 PRTGGFGTLLF
+715 PTTGGFGTLLF
-726 SGIGALLVVG
+726 SGIGVLLVVA
-736 GVGVLMSTKKKKG
+736 GVGVLLSLKKK
-749 NG
+749 NRA

>member
-1 MKKKSRFLTGLLSA
+1 MKKAKRFLTGLLSA
-15 VMALSLCALPA
+15 ALALSLCAMPA
-26 MAADEG
+26 MAEDAAG
-32 SGTTT
+32 ATPGTTP
-37 TNTANPVWTETEGSI
+37 NPVWTQDTGSI
-52 TIHKYEWNET
+52 TIHKYEWNDDT
-62 SRGPATGEL
+62 RGPATGEAE
-71 GDAASLPSKTTDDKT
+71 DAGSLPSNDKG
-86 ETPTPLAGATFTVYK
+86 ETPTPLAGATFTVYQ
-101 VKDADELKNY
+101 VKSADELKDY
-111 YDGKVVEGWPASWA
+111 YDGKVVTWPTSWT
-125 EYAEKDSATGSYKLR
+125 EYAEKDTATGGYKLK
-140 SGVSLTPFGSKTT
+140 SDVTATLTKVGSETT
-153 DTNGVAQFGKVQ
+153 DTRGVVKF
-165 GENEKTEVLPLGLYL
+165 EELPLGLYL
-180 VLETK
+180 VLETE

-190 KTACEPFFVS
+190 RTACEPFFVS

-206 SGDTNGGLTDW
+206 SGDTKGGLTDW
-217 LYDVYVFPKNSTAYG
+217 LYDVHVFPKNSTAYG

-246 QEVTAMQ
+246 EEVLTMQ
-253 GYKFKLYKKNDVGT
+253 GYKFKLYKKNDDGA
-267 WTWIEKKPANGVDNA
+267 WTWIERKPANGVDNA
-282 GELLDA
+282 GEWLDA

-295 TTGADGKI
+295 TTGAEGKI

-333 YVFKIDGNGDMV
+333 YVFKIDDNGDMV
-345 AATNDDV
+345 AATEADV
-352 KDVKYPEENVTS
+352 VNEIYPENATS
-364 FDTNVFSEAQV
+364 FDFTAFNATEV

-387 IKGHKDAD
+387 ITGKKDAD

-433 NDNSI
+433 NDDI
-438 DVKGVKA
+438 LVKGKA
-445 GETEEMTLEEGEG
+445 GDAAETTFTAGT
-458 KEYTLTPMSATGKSG
+458 EYTLTKTNADGKSG
-473 FTIAFDTKKIAAYA
+473 FTIAFNTKEIAAYA

-498 LQAKASVGEVG
+498 LQDGASVGAVG

-522 DIKTTEDDHPY
+522 DIKTTEEDPPY

-540 VYTFKTGILKKGG
+540 VYTFKTGILKKGD
-553 SANGEALKDVEF
+553 SADGEPLENVEF
-565 TLYKKVDAKKD
+565 TLYKKVDPKKD
-576 TVSKDGT
+576 KINEAGT
-583 TVTFMGTTKPILTP
+583 AVTFMGADKTILTP

-606 ATDGGTEPQ
+606 VTDGENEPK
-615 WFAAMNLKTGDDG
+615 WFAVMPLKTGKDG
-628 KDVANGLPTGEYKL
+628 KAVANGLPNGEYKL

-663 LDCTTTWSK
+663 LDYTTKWDDTK
-672 KDTFDNTGKLIKN
+672 TFDETGKLIKHDYN
-685 EYSKTEVK
+685 TTKVMNGDTE
-693 NSDKTPYKYAEIVII
+693 YKYAEIVII

-715 PRTGGFGTLLF
+715 PTTGGFGTLLF
-726 SGIGALLVVG
+726 SGIGVLLVVA
-736 GVGVLMSTKKKKG
+736 GVGVLLSLKKK
-749 NG
+749 NSA